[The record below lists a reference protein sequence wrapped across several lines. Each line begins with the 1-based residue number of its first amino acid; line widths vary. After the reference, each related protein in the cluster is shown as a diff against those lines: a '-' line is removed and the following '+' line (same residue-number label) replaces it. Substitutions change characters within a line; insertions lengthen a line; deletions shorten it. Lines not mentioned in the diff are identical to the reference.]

1 MAPEHP
7 HAWREERNKNNGT
20 CRCRRSLGASDGGS
34 KRNTMKRI
42 ILSGGGTGGHIYPAV
57 AVAEAL
63 RRRFGEEVE
72 LLFVG
77 AEGKMEM
84 EKVPALGYRIVGLPI
99 AGLQRRLEWRNLLVP
114 FKVLRSIRQARN
126 VIRSFGADVVVGF
139 GGYASA
145 PVLWAA
151 QRMGVP
157 TVIQEQNSYAGVTN
171 KILARGACRICTAY
185 EGMERFFPKEK
196 IVLTGN
202 PLRGRF
208 SKSGTPRAEA
218 LDYFGFTPG
227 RKVVLVVGGS
237 LGTRS
242 LNEMMKTWLLSLGGG
257 EAPVQVIW
265 QTGKYYEREMQAF
278 LAAHPVRGIW
288 QGAFIERMDYFDAHG
303 CRSADHGLDEAVY
316 REASETELEAIY
328 AKALAGEK
336 VTKAEQ
342 EAYQTALLL
351 LCGAEYAKRGWVWQ
365 IHYSCLRNP
374 NSRMFAKLGPDMGF
388 DSMNEAPGASALA
401 RLLDT
406 LDHEEKLPKTILYS
420 LNPGENEMLDA
431 LIGAFQGPEIP
442 GKIQHG
448 SAWWFNDTESGMRA
462 HLTSLANL
470 SILGNFVGMLTDS
483 RSLLSYARHE
493 YFRRV
498 LCDWIG
504 NLFEHGEY
512 HCDLPQIERI
522 VRGVCYENAKLYFN
536 L

>member
-288 QGAFIERMDYFDAHG
+288 QGVFIERMDYAYAAADLVIS
-303 CRSADHGLDEAVY
+303 RSGACTVSELCLVAKPVLFVPSPNVAEDHQTKNA
-316 REASETELEAIY
+316 R
-328 AKALAGEK
+328 ALADKG
-336 VTKAEQ
+336 A
-342 EAYQTALLL
+342 ALLVPDAVCRTEAMPRALEL
-351 LCGAEYAKRGWVWQ
+351 LADEEA
-365 IHYSCLRNP
+365 LRRM
-374 NSRMFAKLGPDMGF
+374 SR
-388 DSMNEAPGASALA
+388 NIEALA
-401 RLLDT
+401 R
-406 LDHEEKLPKTILYS
+406 P
-420 LNPGENEMLDA
+420 DA
-431 LIGAFQGPEIP
+431 A
-442 GKIQHG
+442 
-448 SAWWFNDTESGMRA
+448 
-462 HLTSLANL
+462 
-470 SILGNFVGMLTDS
+470 
-483 RSLLSYARHE
+483 
-493 YFRRV
+493 
-498 LCDWIG
+498 
-504 NLFEHGEY
+504 
-512 HCDLPQIERI
+512 ERI
-522 VRGVCYENAKLYFN
+522 VDEIVRVMKR
-536 L
+536 